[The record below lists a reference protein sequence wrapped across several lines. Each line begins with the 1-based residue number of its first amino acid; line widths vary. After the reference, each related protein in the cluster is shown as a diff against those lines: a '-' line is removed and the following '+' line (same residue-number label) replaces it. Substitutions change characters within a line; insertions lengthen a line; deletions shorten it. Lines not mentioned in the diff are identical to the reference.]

1 MKNFFKKNNFEEK
14 AIVEKTNENDWFRD
28 FVDYSTHPVFRADEG
43 GALLYINQAFAKT
56 LLYLSKSDLQEIN
69 LRDNLFANKHNWDL
83 FISQLGKYDR
93 LEDFEVTFIQKNGD
107 KKPFKV
113 DVRKVKSEKKEL
125 LTFEGIVLKGSDD
138 EKHDALLKELEE
150 LKEKEKNSSSQANKA
165 IYTKNVKSQY
175 LANMTHEIKTPINSI
190 VGFLTLIEQDLFES
204 EEELHDFARNARI
217 SADSLLEII
226 NNILDISRLEADKM
240 ELDEVEFDLFKEV
253 EKAKSIAIPSSNK
266 KDITVSTRISD
277 KLKKILVGD
286 PLRYRQVLVNILSNS
301 LKYTDSGSIDISIEV
316 ESERELSYLIKTS
329 VKDTGIGIPKEKL
342 SLLFKPYTQVKTKK
356 WNKQD
361 GSGLGLMICKE
372 LVRLMDGEIIIKSKE
387 GVGTIVEF
395 TTSLKLP
402 EALKKYESFNK
413 RDVNQKDQI
422 PRMTKFE
429 SQKSITEGFATI
441 ENNEIK
447 YNKEPDVTDDVV
459 NSSDFKDE
467 PHSDVKRIL
476 LVEDNPISQKVEL
489 KLLKESGY
497 NVEAVSNG
505 FDAIE
510 AVKTNSFSLVLMD
523 VEMAEMD
530 GLESTKRIRKLEKP
544 TNKIPIIAVTA
555 HSSMKDREKCLA
567 SGMDDYIAKPININF
582 MKMTIDHWLLKSVEN

>member
-1 MKNFFKKNNFEEK
+1 MMKNFFKKNNFEEK

-93 LEDFEVTFIQKNGD
+93 LENFEVTFIQNNGD

-372 LVRLMDGEIIIKSKE
+372 LVRLMDGEIIIKSKD

-395 TTSLKLP
+395 TT
-402 EALKKYESFNK
+402 
-413 RDVNQKDQI
+413 
-422 PRMTKFE
+422 
-429 SQKSITEGFATI
+429 
-441 ENNEIK
+441 
-447 YNKEPDVTDDVV
+447 
-459 NSSDFKDE
+459 
-467 PHSDVKRIL
+467 
-476 LVEDNPISQKVEL
+476 
-489 KLLKESGY
+489 
-497 NVEAVSNG
+497 
-505 FDAIE
+505 
-510 AVKTNSFSLVLMD
+510 
-523 VEMAEMD
+523 
-530 GLESTKRIRKLEKP
+530 
-544 TNKIPIIAVTA
+544 
-555 HSSMKDREKCLA
+555 
-567 SGMDDYIAKPININF
+567 
-582 MKMTIDHWLLKSVEN
+582 